1 MSHGG
6 KQTGQDESCPSTE
19 NTNLEKHMYYAVVTF
34 GTSPK
39 QTVFSSIER
48 AKSAAQRA
56 VGRGSC
62 TTARVYECE
71 TRKLAKTAD
80 ISKVRKGE
88 RIV

>member
-1 MSHGG
+1 
-6 KQTGQDESCPSTE
+6 
-19 NTNLEKHMYYAVVTF
+19 MYYAVVTF

-39 QTVFSSIER
+39 QTVFTSVER
-48 AKSAAQRA
+48 AKKAAQNA
-56 VGRGSC
+56 VGKGSC

-80 ISKVRKGE
+80 ISEVRKGE